1 MSLFAI
7 VHDSIDP
14 RSLEAAVWSQSCG
27 GVALFLGVVREV
39 AHDGRAVNGL
49 SYEAHEAM
57 ALAEFAAIA
66 HEVSERYPGVRIGIV
81 HRIGDLRIGE
91 IAVAVCAA
99 APHRAQAFDGCRY
112 AIDELKSRAPI
123 WKKEHYADGTGDWS
137 RTNVNNVP
145 LNLIRVGARNN
156 ETPYSCT
163 NRDVLA
169 T

>member
-7 VHDSIDP
+7 VRDRIDP
-14 RSLEAAVWSQSCG
+14 RTLEGAVWSDACG
-27 GVALFLGVVREV
+27 GVARFLGVVRNR
-39 AHDGRAVNGL
+39 AHDGRSVSGL

-66 HEVSERYPGVRIGIV
+66 HEAGERYPGVRLGIV

-99 APHRAQAFDGCRY
+99 SAHRAQAFDACRY

-123 WKKEHYADGTGDWS
+123 WKKEHYTDGTGDW
-137 RTNVNNVP
+137 V
-145 LNLIRVGARNN
+145 AN
-156 ETPYSCT
+156 EC
-163 NRDVLA
+163 
-169 T
+169 